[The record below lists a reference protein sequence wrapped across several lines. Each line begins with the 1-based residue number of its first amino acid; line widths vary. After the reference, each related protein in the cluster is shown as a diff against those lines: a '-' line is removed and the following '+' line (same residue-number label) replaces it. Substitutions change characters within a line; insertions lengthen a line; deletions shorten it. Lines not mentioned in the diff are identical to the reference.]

1 MLATA
6 APGSTAAI
14 AVIVAVAGCA
24 VWLLVFALSRRRR

>member
-1 MLATA
+1 MLAAT

-14 AVIVAVAGCA
+14 VVIVAVAVCF